1 MVARKLLEALCGN
14 LRRVQMNK
22 YKFLLSIIL
31 KETKITPQELNEI
44 IKKHDLD
51 EHLERPLRFFYNKS
65 QKDINSFDK

>member
-1 MVARKLLEALCGN
+1 
-14 LRRVQMNK
+14 MNK

-44 IKKHDLD
+44 IKKHNLD